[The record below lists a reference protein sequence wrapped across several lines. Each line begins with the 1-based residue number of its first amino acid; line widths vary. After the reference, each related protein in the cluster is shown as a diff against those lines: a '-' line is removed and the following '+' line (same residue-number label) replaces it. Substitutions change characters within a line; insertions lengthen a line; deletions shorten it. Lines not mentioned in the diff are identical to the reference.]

1 MRHWHEEDMSKVHKG
16 AHDTEEE
23 KIFEIVP
30 EDRTAVDNILRI
42 NHGNQMRLGLMADAK
57 ANIMIT
63 VSSIVFSVTIANLD
77 NELMKWPLLTFA
89 CGCFFTLLF
98 AIFAIIPKTD
108 YPKVKGSEDIDR
120 NSHWFIPLF
129 FGHFAHLPIEEYK
142 QDYAETLMTDDK
154 IYDALAGDIYGQ
166 GKVLALSKYKYLK
179 WSYNSF
185 LYGMSLAII
194 VFLLQGPFGDF
205 LLDIFNELW
214 DIIVGE
220 MIFTLDGFKELLC
233 QASTQCRNYSH

>member
-1 MRHWHEEDMSKVHKG
+1 M
-16 AHDTEEE
+16 EEE
-23 KIFEIVP
+23 KLGPFAKIP

-63 VSSIVFSVTIANLD
+63 VSS
-77 NELMKWPLLTFA
+77 
-89 CGCFFTLLF
+89 F
-98 AIFAIIPKTD
+98 AIFAIIPKTA
-108 YPKVKGSEDIDR
+108 YPKVPGSDEIDR
-120 NSHWFIPLF
+120 SSPWFNPLF

-142 QDYAETLMTDDK
+142 ENYANKLMTDDK

-185 LYGMSLAII
+185 LIGMSLAIF
-194 VFLLQGPFGDF
+194 VFLLQSQIDNI
-205 LLDIFNELW
+205 LTLKDIIFNELS
-214 DIIVGE
+214 
-220 MIFTLDGFKELLC
+220 LLSDGFKEVMC
-233 QASTQCRNYSH
+233 MASTICRENMNR